1 MNDTIAAISTSL
13 GIGSISIIRV
23 SGEDSVKI
31 VNKIFKGKNLEKC
44 ESHTINYGYIVDKK
58 EKIDE
63 VLVSIM
69 LAPKSF
75 TKENVVEINC
85 HGGIASTNKI
95 LELLITNGCR
105 LAEPGEF
112 SKRAYLNGR
121 IDLVEAEA
129 IMSLIEAETES
140 KRKLAMEQLSG
151 NVSLM
156 IKSLRNKL
164 ADIESN
170 IRVNIDYPE
179 YEDIEVM
186 TISMLKTRL
195 SSVKDEITKILNESE
210 NGVLIDKGIKTS
222 IIGRPNVGKSSL
234 LNILLNEEKAIVT
247 SIQGTTRDTVEGN
260 IIINGILFKLIDT
273 AGIRKTDDIVENI
286 GVNKS
291 KKLINES
298 NLVILMFDNNTEINE
313 DEKEILKQIKEKN
326 CIIVINKIDLP
337 NKIEINF
344 LKNYCKNIIKL
355 STYTKEGI
363 DNLKNEMLKI
373 FNLEKIETKNLN
385 YLSSARSISILKECV
400 KIIDDIYSGI
410 ENNSPIDMIE
420 IDLNNLYQKL
430 GEITGDTYEDE
441 LIDHMFSNFCLGK

>member
-23 SGEDSVKI
+23 SGEESLKI
-31 VNKIFKGKNLEKC
+31 VNKIFKGKDLEKC
-44 ESHTINYGYIVDKK
+44 ESHTINYGYIVDNN

-75 TKENVVEINC
+75 TRENVVEINC

-95 LELLITNGCR
+95 LELLLLNGCR

-140 KRKLAMEQLSG
+140 KRKLAIEQLSG
-151 NVSLM
+151 NVSKM
-156 IKSLRNKL
+156 IKELRKKL

-186 TISMLKTRL
+186 TINMLKTRL
-195 SSVKDEITKILNESE
+195 KNVKQEISKILKESS
-210 NGVLIDKGIKTS
+210 NGSLIEKGIKTS
-222 IIGRPNVGKSSL
+222 IIGKPNVGKSSL
-234 LNILLNEEKAIVT
+234 LNLLLNKEKAIVT

-260 IIINGILFKLIDT
+260 IIINGILYKLIDT
-273 AGIRKTDDIVENI
+273 AGIRKTSDIVENI
-286 GVNKS
+286 GVKKS
-291 KKLINES
+291 IELIDNS
-298 NLVILMFDNNTEINE
+298 DLILLIFDNNLEINE
-313 DEKEILKQIKEKN
+313 DEYKVLEHIKNKN

-337 NKIEINF
+337 KKINKEI
-344 LKNYCKNIIKL
+344 LKKYSKNIIEI
-355 STYTKEGI
+355 STYTKTGI
-363 DNLKNEMLKI
+363 EELKDEMLKI
-373 FNLEKIETKNLN
+373 FNLENIETKSLN
-385 YLSSARSISILKECV
+385 YLSSSRSIAILKECET
-400 KIIDDIYSGI
+400 IINDIYDGI
-410 ENNSPIDMIE
+410 EKNMPIDMIE
-420 IDLNNLYQKL
+420 IDLNNLFEKL
-430 GEITGDTYEDE
+430 GEITGDTYDEE
-441 LIDHMFSNFCLGK
+441 LIDHMFANFCLGK

>member
-13 GIGSISIIRV
+13 GIGSISIIRI
-23 SGEDSVKI
+23 SGEESLKI
-31 VNKIFKGKNLEKC
+31 VNKIFKGKDLEKC
-44 ESHTINYGYIVDKK
+44 ESHTINYGYIVDNN

-75 TKENVVEINC
+75 TRENVVEINC

-95 LELLITNGCR
+95 LELLLLNGCR

-140 KRKLAMEQLSG
+140 KRKLAIEQLSG
-151 NVSLM
+151 NVSKM
-156 IKSLRNKL
+156 IKELRKKL

-186 TISMLKTRL
+186 TINMLKTRL
-195 SSVKDEITKILNESE
+195 KNVKQEISKILKESS
-210 NGVLIDKGIKTS
+210 NGSLIEKGIKTS
-222 IIGRPNVGKSSL
+222 IIGKPNVGKSSL
-234 LNILLNEEKAIVT
+234 LNLLLNKEKAIVT

-260 IIINGILFKLIDT
+260 IIINGILYKLIDT
-273 AGIRKTDDIVENI
+273 AGIRKTSDIVENI
-286 GVNKS
+286 GVKKS
-291 KKLINES
+291 IELIDNS
-298 NLVILMFDNNTEINE
+298 DLILLIFDNNLEINE
-313 DEKEILKQIKEKN
+313 DEYKVLEHIKNKN

-337 NKIEINF
+337 KK
-344 LKNYCKNIIKL
+344 LIKK
-355 STYTKEGI
+355 Y
-363 DNLKNEMLKI
+363 
-373 FNLEKIETKNLN
+373 
-385 YLSSARSISILKECV
+385 
-400 KIIDDIYSGI
+400 
-410 ENNSPIDMIE
+410 
-420 IDLNNLYQKL
+420 
-430 GEITGDTYEDE
+430 
-441 LIDHMFSNFCLGK
+441 